1 MSRPN
6 RWQEQILQQDDEIK
20 DLKYMLRRALTDMP
34 KSYLEAVEYGAK
46 QERSKQEKAHEHSI

>member
-6 RWQEQILQQDDEIK
+6 RWQEQILQQDNEIK

-34 KSYLEAVEYGAK
+34 KSYLEAVAQGRKAERDEQNKTK
-46 QERSKQEKAHEHSI
+46 QSA